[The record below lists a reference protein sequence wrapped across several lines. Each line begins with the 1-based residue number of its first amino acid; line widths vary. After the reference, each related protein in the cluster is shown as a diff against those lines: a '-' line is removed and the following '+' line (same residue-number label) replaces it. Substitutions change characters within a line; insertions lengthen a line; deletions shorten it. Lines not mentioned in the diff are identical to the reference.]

1 VVATIADQRKFVEHR
16 YGRDFKAEPEHFDVA
31 PQITVHIEGW
41 VEKE

>member
-16 YGRDFKAEPEHFDVA
+16 YGRLKAKPEHFDVA